1 MEQKRDQLEHLGF
14 ELRPFHAETKL
25 VVGGHEA
32 FVEAFLGL
40 RKIEVTEWKAF
51 ETRFGI
57 KLPLNDPSFSKGTMQ
72 VQAFESAQKL
82 INLAGAIE
90 PKVRLANIAER
101 AGDIIGL
108 NELFSGATNISPIT
122 FRGDLE

>member
-1 MEQKRDQLEHLGF
+1 
-14 ELRPFHAETKL
+14 
-25 VVGGHEA
+25 
-32 FVEAFLGL
+32 
-40 RKIEVTEWKAF
+40 
-51 ETRFGI
+51 
-57 KLPLNDPSFSKGTMQ
+57 MQ